1 MASAQPMTPI
11 THALLATAV
20 AAMAIAVIL
29 RSPLARRGLDQPNER
44 SMHTRA
50 VPRTGG
56 LGVLAGLSVSM
67 LILANPLPISI
78 WAALVLV
85 VAISLLDDFRGLS
98 PLTRLPLHLVAAALV
113 THFGLPEAGWT
124 VLVLTTLAIAWMI
137 NLYNFRDGS
146 DGLAGGQA
154 VFGFG
159 TLAIAAWLGQDL
171 GLACACAAIAGA
183 AAGFLI
189 FNLPPARIFM
199 GDAGSTSLGLLAG
212 AIGVL
217 GVARNLWSPIVPILA
232 FFPFVFDASATL
244 LDRLCRRQRVWKAH
258 REHAYQRLN
267 LGGWGH
273 RKTALAY
280 FAWMAVSGTLAIASL
295 GAHPEPTF
303 LLFMTMASAALY
315 GIVRTRRPLQCNIRQ
330 K

>member
-1 MASAQPMTPI
+1 MTPI
-11 THALLATAV
+11 MHALLAAAV
-20 AAMAIAVIL
+20 AATLIAVIL
-29 RSPLARRGLDQPNER
+29 RSPLARRGLDQPNAR

-56 LGVLAGLSVSM
+56 LGVLAGLSLSM
-67 LILANPLPISI
+67 IILANPLPLAI

-113 THFGLPEAGWT
+113 TRSCLPDATWP
-124 VLVLTTLAIAWMI
+124 VQVLTTLSTAWMI
-137 NLYNFRDGS
+137 NLYNFMDGS

-159 TLAIAAWLGQDL
+159 TLGLAAWLGNDF

-183 AAGFLI
+183 AAGFLM
-189 FNLPPARIFM
+189 FNLPPARIFL

-217 GVARNLWSPIVPILA
+217 GVARNLWSPAFPILA
-232 FFPFVFDASATL
+232 FFPFIFDASATL
-244 LDRLCRRQRVWKAH
+244 FDRLYRRQRIWQAH
-258 REHAYQRLN
+258 REHVYQRLN

-280 FAWMAVSGTLAIASL
+280 FVWMAVSGILAIASL
-295 GAHPEPTF
+295 GPLPELTLV
-303 LLFMTMASAALY
+303 LLMTMASAVLY
-315 GIVRTRRPLQCNIRQ
+315 GIVRSRRPLHRNIRQ